1 MGSLITIILIA
12 CVVYAVKSS
21 KGRTAGQGQPPRPA
35 QNTYRQPNQ
44 PRPMQN
50 TYRQPNQPR
59 PAQNTYRQPNQPHPA
74 QNTYRQP
81 NQPHPA
87 QNTYRQQE
95 QEPRPVCREQLPDE
109 EQEIRLYEGI
119 TYMPETVLDT
129 RSELMYQL
137 EELMVMGYQAKLP
150 YERDF
155 LAEGM
160 DMLTSVTSNE

>member
-50 TYRQPNQPR
+50 TYRQPNQP
-59 PAQNTYRQPNQPHPA
+59 
-74 QNTYRQP
+74 
-81 NQPHPA
+81 HPA

-95 QEPRPVCREQLPDE
+95 QEPRPVRREQLPDE
-109 EQEIRLYEGI
+109 EQEIRLEEGI
-119 TYMPETVLDT
+119 ISMPETVLDT